1 MSPAGYDMEELLSQE
16 EYQDLDKRLADLSQ
30 ELAALAQKTR
40 YRTKRNHELERN
52 LNGAA
57 TSLDQLR
64 QNLER
69 EFGRRASSA

>member
-1 MSPAGYDMEELLSQE
+1 MSPAGYEMEELLSQE
-16 EYQDLDKRLADLSQ
+16 EYHDLDRRLSDLAQ
-30 ELAALAQKTR
+30 ELVALAQKTR

-52 LNGAA
+52 LTGAA

-69 EFGRRASSA
+69 EFGRRMSSA

>member
-30 ELAALAQKTR
+30 ELVALAQKTR